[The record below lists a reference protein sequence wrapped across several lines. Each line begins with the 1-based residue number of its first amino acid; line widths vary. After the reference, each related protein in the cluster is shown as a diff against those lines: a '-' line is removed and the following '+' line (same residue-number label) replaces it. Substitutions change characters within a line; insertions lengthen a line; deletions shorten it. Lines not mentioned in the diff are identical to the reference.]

1 MKLPSRPAKFRDR
14 LLPQSRAWRVCVVWV
29 LVCISIARAH
39 AAGNAEAGACAAR
52 LALLLENT
60 TTAPL
65 VIEGQPLLA
74 ARLIR
79 RLYGARDFAPMWEPS
94 AEASLR
100 TAVAD
105 SALDGLRASDFP
117 LPPPSTHTSE
127 VAEACAHRELL
138 LGESLIRLAYSL
150 RFGRS
155 SPRES
160 SRSWNYPRRL
170 DGISPVSWLV
180 ATITNGDIS
189 QAIASLRPEDPDYR
203 ALQRALAALKSQSG
217 EPHPTLPSV
226 ELPLRPGMRDA
237 RIRMLREILQRQG
250 DLPATTG
257 ALDVYDEEL
266 TRAVKRYQ
274 SRHGLAVDGV
284 TGRATLASLAVPPA
298 ARITQI
304 EVNLERLRWLGHDLP
319 ARSLTVNIAA
329 FEAQLVEAGHIRWRA
344 KVVVGKPWRQTP
356 EFRSEIRSLVL
367 NPDWIVPPGILAADI
382 LPVARENPSVL
393 EARGLEILDAVGRRV
408 AVSEI
413 DWSALDGRRFPYV
426 LRQPPGANNAL
437 GRVKFVFPNP
447 HAVYLHDTPARDLF
461 ARPSR
466 PFSSGCIRLERPLE
480 LAGLLLAE
488 STEWP
493 SERVQSALDSGII
506 TRIALPRPLPIRIL
520 YLTAFEDEAGR
531 LNMLPDIYGRD
542 AVVAR
547 ALAAPFRF
555 ERPEDYPEA
564 E

>member
-1 MKLPSRPAKFRDR
+1 
-14 LLPQSRAWRVCVVWV
+14 
-29 LVCISIARAH
+29 
-39 AAGNAEAGACAAR
+39 
-52 LALLLENT
+52 
-60 TTAPL
+60 
-65 VIEGQPLLA
+65 
-74 ARLIR
+74 
-79 RLYGARDFAPMWEPS
+79 
-94 AEASLR
+94 
-100 TAVAD
+100 
-105 SALDGLRASDFP
+105 
-117 LPPPSTHTSE
+117 
-127 VAEACAHRELL
+127 
-138 LGESLIRLAYSL
+138 
-150 RFGRS
+150 
-155 SPRES
+155 
-160 SRSWNYPRRL
+160 
-170 DGISPVSWLV
+170 
-180 ATITNGDIS
+180 
-189 QAIASLRPEDPDYR
+189 
-203 ALQRALAALKSQSG
+203 LAALKSQSG

-250 DLPATTG
+250 DLPARTG

-284 TGRATLASLAVPPA
+284 TGRATLASLAAPPA

-382 LPVARENPSVL
+382 LPVARESPSVL
-393 EARGLEILDAVGRRV
+393 EARGLEILDADGRRV
-408 AVSEI
+408 SVTEI
-413 DWSALDGRRFPYV
+413 DWSALDGRRFPYK
-426 LRQPPGANNAL
+426 LRQPPGENNAL

-488 STEWP
+488 STEW
-493 SERVQSALDSGII
+493 SAERVQSALDSGII